1 MLDHRRSFKQMKD
14 LARSLS
20 LALAKTEEIKKE
32 LANLH
37 RQKLICPQ
45 NYQALRDKV
54 ELLFNVLLR
63 MEDKLAGPTRP
74 AFNSK
79 GRFYIDG
86 RELTP
91 KEAAFEE
98 YCRERFDELD
108 WLKKYGI
115 VLEMPDDES

>member
-32 LANLH
+32 LASLH
-37 RQKLICPQ
+37 KEKLIYSR
-45 NYQALRDKV
+45 NYEALRDKI
-54 ELLFNVLLR
+54 EILFNILLR
-63 MEDKLAGPTRP
+63 MEERLAGPART
-74 AFNSK
+74 ALHSK

-86 RELTP
+86 RELSP

-98 YCRERFDELD
+98 YYRERFNELE
-108 WLKKYGI
+108 WRKKHGI
-115 VLEMPDDES
+115 LLDESEDEP